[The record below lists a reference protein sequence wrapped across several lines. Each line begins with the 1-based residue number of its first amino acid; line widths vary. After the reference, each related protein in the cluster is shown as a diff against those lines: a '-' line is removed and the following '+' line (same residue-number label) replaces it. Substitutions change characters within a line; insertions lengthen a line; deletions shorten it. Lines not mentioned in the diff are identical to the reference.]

1 MSQPLIFTEQRLL
14 PRVIDVILTLIAWIG
29 FSYLIYKGL
38 ITALADSPFMGLRPF
53 FTTLNTVSFYAIV
66 ALVNGLVLIFWAKY
80 NQMRFRVERRNRK
93 PGLEDNELAVSM
105 HITPQLALELNKGR
119 VVTVYHHESG
129 EIEHVEAEKGIVDN
143 LLAPPEALDIAPSD
157 WSQVPEEA
165 KT

>member
-143 LLAPPEALDIAPSD
+143 LLAPLKLLI
-157 WSQVPEEA
+157 
-165 KT
+165 